1 MPRAYPPEIESGLLS
16 NMTSRHP
23 DVDATDRAWTKTL
36 SGYREPSHFRSIIEL
51 SITIF
56 PLVALWTAAWFI
68 CWLGYWW
75 ASLLISVPTAG
86 FLVRLF
92 MIQHDCG
99 HGAFFRR
106 RWAND
111 WVGRIIGVLTMT
123 PYDHWRGT
131 HAVHHATAG
140 DLGRRGTGD
149 VDTLTVREYFAL
161 PRRSRLRYRLY
172 RNPIVLFGLGPTYLF
187 LLRHRL
193 PIGQLRGGWLP
204 WMSTQATNAAIAL
217 IAAALISVIG
227 IKAFLLVHLPTMI
240 FAATAGVWL
249 FYVQHQFETT
259 VWSESRDW
267 DHHDAALRGSSHYD
281 LPPVLR
287 WFSANIGVH
296 HVHHLCS
303 RIPFYRLPRVLSDHP
318 ELRAV
323 SRLTL
328 SQSLRCVPLAL
339 WDEAAQRL
347 VTFRDAPYRAATAAR
362 L

>member
-1 MPRAYPPEIESGLLS
+1 LNS
-16 NMTSRHP
+16 
-23 DVDATDRAWTKTL
+23 TDSTWLKILNA
-36 SGYREPSHFRSIIEL
+36 YREPSRFRSIIEL
-51 SITIF
+51 AITVL
-56 PLVALWTAAWFI
+56 PLAALWTAAWFI
-68 CWLGYWW
+68 YWLGYWW
-75 ASLLISVPTAG
+75 VSLLIAIPTSG

-99 HGAFFRR
+99 HGAFFHR

-111 WVGRIIGVLTMT
+111 WVGRIIGVFTMT
-123 PYDHWRGT
+123 PYDHWRGA
-131 HAVHHATAG
+131 HAVHHATSG

-149 VDTLTVREYFAL
+149 VDTLTVREYLAL
-161 PRRSRLRYRLY
+161 SRLSRLRYRLY

-193 PIGQLRGGWLP
+193 PMGCLRDGWQP
-204 WMSTQATNAAIAL
+204 WISTQVTNAAIAL
-217 IAAALISVIG
+217 IAVALISVIG

-240 FAATAGVWL
+240 LAATAGVWL

-267 DHHDAALRGSSHYD
+267 DHHHAALHGSSYYD

-287 WFSANIGVH
+287 WFSANIGMH

-303 RIPFYRLPRVLSDHP
+303 RIPFYRLPRVLRDHP
-318 ELRAV
+318 DLRAV

-328 SQSLRCVPLAL
+328 LQSFRCVPLAL
-339 WDEAAQRL
+339 WDEAEQRL
-347 VTFRDAPYRAATAAR
+347 VTFRDARSCAAATAR